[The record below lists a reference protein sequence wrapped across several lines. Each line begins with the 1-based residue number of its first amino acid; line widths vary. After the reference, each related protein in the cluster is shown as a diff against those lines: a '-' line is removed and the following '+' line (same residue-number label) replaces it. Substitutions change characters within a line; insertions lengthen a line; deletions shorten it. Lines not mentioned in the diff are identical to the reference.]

1 MSMGIGR
8 LIEEIYY
15 KDAEI
20 ARLNEL
26 LRGEGANRYWEER
39 WRDDQNVV
47 SILRAELS
55 QERENHEITRG
66 LRRGAVNIADALR
79 AEKDRIE
86 AELSALRTD
95 VVSAEM
101 RQAVDAE
108 VIDHLRT
115 ELDAAKV
122 NWQAVQKL
130 KAELN
135 EARLK
140 VAVLRR
146 RLL

>member
-1 MSMGIGR
+1 MIGIGR
-8 LIEEIYY
+8 IIEEIAS

-20 ARLNEL
+20 DRLNEL
-26 LRGEGANRYWEER
+26 LRGEGANRYWEGR
-39 WRDDQNVV
+39 WRDDQNVI

-55 QERENHEITRG
+55 QE
-66 LRRGAVNIADALR
+66 L
-79 AEKDRIE
+79 
-86 AELSALRTD
+86 EL
-95 VVSAEM
+95 
-101 RQAVDAE
+101 
-108 VIDHLRT
+108 IDHLRT

-135 EARLK
+135 EARRDAQNVRRCWRDE